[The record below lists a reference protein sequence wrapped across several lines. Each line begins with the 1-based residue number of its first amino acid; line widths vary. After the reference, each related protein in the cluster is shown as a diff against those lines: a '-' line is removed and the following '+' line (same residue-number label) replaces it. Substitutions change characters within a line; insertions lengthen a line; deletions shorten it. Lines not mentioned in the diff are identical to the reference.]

1 MKRYVVWDWNG
12 TLLND
17 VELGFQTINVL
28 LREEGLAPL
37 ATLAQYR
44 AVFQFPV
51 IAYYE
56 KVGFDFEKKPFPI
69 LAQRYMEV
77 YQPASLHCS
86 LYAQAETALASLH
99 HKGKEQILLSASQLS
114 FLKEQLAQYDISD
127 YFSDIWGLSDYYAH
141 SKAELAKRMIEEKG
155 LRKEEVVFIGDSVHD
170 YEVACSVGCTCI
182 LVAAGHQSR
191 EALLKCDAE
200 VVEGLLGAMALIEQM

>member
-1 MKRYVVWDWNG
+1 MV
-12 TLLND
+12 
-17 VELGFQTINVL
+17 
-28 LREEGLAPL
+28 
-37 ATLAQYR
+37 
-44 AVFQFPV
+44 
-51 IAYYE
+51 
-56 KVGFDFEKKPFPI
+56 
-69 LAQRYMEV
+69 
-77 YQPASLHCS
+77 PASLHCS

-182 LVAAGHQSR
+182 LVAA
-191 EALLKCDAE
+191 AE
-200 VVEGLLGAMALIEQM
+200 VLQGYDLVVITTAHKSYDLEMIQKNSKAIFDTRNAMKDYFAYDNVELL